1 MMARDYKGIKF
12 MEAFRFPGPCRAK
25 VFIGRTAGLP
35 IHMHDGVEL
44 MYVLQGELRIKISF
58 NQYRLRAGDFL
69 PVNAYEVHSLE
80 AEETADILFLQMDKT
95 FFAGKEFAFDPHF
108 YENYNQEAVKEIKE
122 KAVQAYLSYEAGKQS
137 GETEGLLKRIAAICD
152 SFFQVHQYDVI
163 HKAHM
168 DFSRSG
174 AAGSRMQNIY
184 QFLYDH
190 YDQRLRLSDV
200 AHMEHMD
207 MSYTSRFL
215 KKGGMGEGFQDTLN
229 IIRTD
234 RAEVFLLGTDLPVQ
248 QVGEKVGF
256 SSHTYFVKHFKARFG
271 MAPSAYRQKYRNEV
285 YPKKKMEL
293 GLVNYGRTE
302 LLNLIQ
308 VLESSRRKQSQAHL
322 LEELRYGADYLI
334 RLCSEITCGTEMKIE
349 NSSLALRQRDGDV
362 EICLKGSD
370 IRIHILQGG
379 KPDGCPK

>member
-1 MMARDYKGIKF
+1 MIVQDYKGIKF

-25 VFIGRTAGLP
+25 TFIGRTAGLP
-35 IHMHDGVEL
+35 IHMHDGIEL
-44 MYVLQGELRIKISF
+44 MYVLKGEFRIKISF

-80 AEETADILFLQMDKT
+80 AEEAADILFLQMDEAL
-95 FFAGKEFAFDPHF
+95 FEGKEFAFDPHF
-108 YENYNQEAVKEIKE
+108 YANYNQEAVKEAKE
-122 KAVQAYLSYEAGKQS
+122 KMVQIYLSFAAEEQS
-137 GETEGLLKRIAAICD
+137 RETERFVKTIISICD

-163 HKAHM
+163 HQAHM
-168 DFSRSG
+168 DFSQSR
-174 AAGSRMQNIY
+174 AAGSRMQNVY

-207 MSYTSRFL
+207 MSYTSRL
-215 KKGGMGEGFQDTLN
+215 LKGGMGAGFQDTLN

-256 SSHTYFVKHFKARFG
+256 SSHAYFVKHFKDHFG
-271 MAPSAYRQKYRNEV
+271 MAPSAYRQKYRNDI

-293 GLVNYGRTE
+293 HLVNYSRAE
-302 LLNLIQ
+302 LLTLIQ
-308 VLESSRRKQSQAHL
+308 MLESGREKQSREQSMA
-322 LEELRYGADYLI
+322 ELRYGADYLV
-334 RLCSEITCGTEMKIE
+334 RLCSELTGGADISLE
-349 NSSLALRQRDGDV
+349 NDSLALHQEDGTI
-362 EICLKGSD
+362 EIQLKGTN
-370 IRIHILQGG
+370 IRIHIVQDNG
-379 KPDGCPK
+379 PQ

>member
-1 MMARDYKGIKF
+1 
-12 MEAFRFPGPCRAK
+12 MEAFRLSEPCRART
-25 VFIGRTAGLP
+25 FIGRTAELP

-44 MYVLQGELRIKISF
+44 MYVLKGELRVKISF

-69 PVNAYEVHSLE
+69 MVNAFEVHSLE
-80 AEETADILFLQMDKT
+80 AEETADILFLQMDENL
-95 FFAGKEFAFDPHF
+95 FEGKEFAFDPHF

-122 KAVQAYLSYEAGKQS
+122 KMVQAYLSFEAEQQS
-137 GETEGLLKRIAAICD
+137 HEAEGFFKTITSICD

-168 DFSRSG
+168 DFSQSR
-174 AAGSRMQNIY
+174 AAGTRMQNIY
-184 QFLYDH
+184 QYLYDH

-215 KKGGMGEGFQDTLN
+215 KDGMGAGFQDTLN

-256 SSHTYFVKHFKARFG
+256 SSHTYFVKHFKSHFG
-271 MAPSAYRQKYRNEV
+271 MAPSAYRQKHRNDI
-285 YPKKKMEL
+285 YPKKKMDL
-293 GLVNYGRTE
+293 RLVNCGRAE
-302 LLNLIQ
+302 LLSFIQ
-308 VLESSRRKQSQAHL
+308 VMESGRKKQSQDQS
-322 LEELRYGADYLI
+322 LEELRYGADYLV
-334 RLCSEITCGTEMKIE
+334 RLCLELTCGADAKLESDSLVLCKEDGAIE
-349 NSSLALRQRDGDV
+349 IQ
-362 EICLKGSD
+362 LKGTNT
-370 IRIHILQGG
+370 RIHILQ
-379 KPDGCPK
+379 DRDLQ